1 LNEIVKQALK
11 AIVPTAALPLLRHV
25 RNTVQ
30 LGASATRQFDAAA
43 LGGISA
49 DSARLF
55 RDPAMDAE
63 WQESLSRLNALF
75 GDVERLGGVNPGDRR
90 ALYYLVRKLRPTRV
104 LEVGTHVG
112 ASTLYIASALQK
124 NSAADAKITTV
135 DVVDVNAGD
144 AFWREAGLSGSPAAL
159 AGRAGCAELI
169 NFVKQDALTFMAE
182 TRDKFDLVFLDG
194 DHAARAVYLEVAA
207 ALRAL
212 RPGGLILLHDYYPGG
227 KPLFAGGDFIGGPYV
242 AVRRL
247 CQENPAIAVLPL
259 GELPW
264 PTKMGSRMT
273 SLALLHRSGK
283 PVQ

>member
-1 LNEIVKQALK
+1 MSEVVKQALK
-11 AIVPTAALPLLRHV
+11 AIIPKAALPLLRHV
-25 RNTVQ
+25 RDTLQ
-30 LGASATRQFDAAA
+30 LGASATRQFNVMA
-43 LGGISA
+43 LGGISV
-49 DSARLF
+49 DSADLF
-55 RDPAMDAE
+55 RDPAMDEE
-63 WQESLSRLNALF
+63 WRESLSRLNALF

-90 ALYYLVRKLRPTRV
+90 ALYYLVRKLRATRV

-135 DVVDVNAGD
+135 DVVDVNAGN

-159 AGRAGCAELI
+159 AERAGCAELVG
-169 NFVKQDALTFMAE
+169 FVKRHALPFMAE
-182 TRDKFDLVFLDG
+182 TREKFDLVFLDG
-194 DHAARAVYLEVAA
+194 DHAAHAVYLEVEA

-212 RPGGLILLHDYYPGG
+212 RPGGLILLHDYYPEGR
-227 KPLFAGGDFIGGPYV
+227 PLFAGGDFIGGPYM

-247 CQENPAIAVLPL
+247 RQENPAIAVLPL

-264 PTKMGSRMT
+264 LTKMGSRMT

-283 PVQ
+283 PAQ